1 MIGVF
6 QKKTSTLMTLV
17 NKLLFIVFLI
27 IITSCEERK
36 EKTFVINGYTQGTT
50 YSIKYHTKKNIITKE
65 YVDSL
70 LDIFDLS
77 MSAYVPNSTISK
89 INNNID
95 VSLDSLIFFVLSKS
109 IDFCYQTSGM
119 FDVTVSPI
127 VSDWG
132 FGPSRKRKDLDNF
145 DNSLYQVGCDKIR
158 LEGNK
163 LIKQPL
169 VKIDLNGI
177 AQGYTVDYLA
187 DHFKYHDI
195 FDFMIEVGGE
205 VICSGNNL
213 GNQWKIGVDAPH
225 DSKKKFAYIL
235 KLTDM
240 ALATSGS
247 YRNFYYL
254 DSTKISHTINP
265 KTMLPVR
272 NNLISATILYKDCIS
287 ADAYATTCMSFGLDS
302 AKQFL
307 SNNNILGSLIYLDG
321 ADTLYYF
328 SEGFSSFLHKSPGS
342 APQ

>member
-1 MIGVF
+1 
-6 QKKTSTLMTLV
+6 
-17 NKLLFIVFLI
+17 
-27 IITSCEERK
+27 
-36 EKTFVINGYTQGTT
+36 
-50 YSIKYHTKKNIITKE
+50 
-65 YVDSL
+65 
-70 LDIFDLS
+70 
-77 MSAYVPNSTISK
+77 
-89 INNNID
+89 
-95 VSLDSLIFFVLSKS
+95 
-109 IDFCYQTSGM
+109 M

-132 FGPSRKRKDLDNF
+132 FGPSKKRKDLDNF

-213 GNQWKIGVDAPH
+213 GNQWKIGVDAPR
-225 DSKKKFAYIL
+225 DGKKFAYIL

-265 KTMLPVR
+265 R
-272 NNLISATILYKDCIS
+272 QCAAQNNLISATILYKDYFCRCLCN
-287 ADAYATTCMSFGLDS
+287 CMYVIGLDS

-321 ADTLYYF
+321 GDTLYYF
-328 SEGFSSFLHKSPGS
+328 SEGFPLFCISLLGLPRNNCIFTIFI
-342 APQ
+342 